1 MNGYMIVAHIEDG
14 TGARPLTAFAALGA
28 DHHEAAALIR
38 SKVIGDSAEIAIML
52 RLNASTVVKLGLT
65 AGEVSTL

>member
-1 MNGYMIVAHIEDG
+1 MNGYMIVAHVEDG
-14 TGARPLTAFAALGA
+14 TDARPLTAFAALGA

-38 SKVIGDSAEIAIML
+38 SKIIGDSADIAFML
-52 RLNASTVVKLGLT
+52 HLNTSTVAKLGLT